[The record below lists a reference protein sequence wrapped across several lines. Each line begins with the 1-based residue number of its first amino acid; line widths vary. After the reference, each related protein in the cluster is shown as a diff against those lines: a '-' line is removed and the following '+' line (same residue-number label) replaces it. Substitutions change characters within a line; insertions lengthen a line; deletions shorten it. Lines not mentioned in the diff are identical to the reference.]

1 MCLLVYLAGEVK
13 LDDDWPSAGEIV
25 FNNVSIRYSGNA
37 CPVARNLNI
46 HIQPGEK
53 ACVLPVYISHVAF
66 CFSQAFRSGWLDLC
80 SCIKHRLLPFR
91 NFI

>member
-1 MCLLVYLAGEVK
+1 MYVCYCVCCSSAGEVK

-53 ACVLPVYISHVAF
+53 VCTTTTYISRVVFALH
-66 CFSQAFRSGWLDLC
+66 WL
-80 SCIKHRLLPFR
+80 
-91 NFI
+91 

>member
-1 MCLLVYLAGEVK
+1 VK

-37 CPVARNLNI
+37 CPVARNLDI

-53 ACVLPVYISHVAF
+53 VDTLSAYLASSLFHFALAAVGSLLLAAVVLPIGL
-66 CFSQAFRSGWLDLC
+66 RD
-80 SCIKHRLLPFR
+80 
-91 NFI
+91 

>member
-1 MCLLVYLAGEVK
+1 MVDGDWPLDEEMNMHLFCCALRLAGEVK
-13 LDDDWPSAGEIV
+13 VDDDWPSDGEIV

-53 ACVLPVYISHVAF
+53 V
-66 CFSQAFRSGWLDLC
+66 
-80 SCIKHRLLPFR
+80 
-91 NFI
+91 

>member
-1 MCLLVYLAGEVK
+1 MYLYCMWCWSAGEVK
-13 LDDDWPSAGEIV
+13 VDADWPSDGEIV

-53 ACVLPVYISHVAF
+53 VWQQHLMSRLITLHWLHIGGLPIGLTK
-66 CFSQAFRSGWLDLC
+66 R
-80 SCIKHRLLPFR
+80 
-91 NFI
+91 

>member
-1 MCLLVYLAGEVK
+1 MWCWSAGEVK
-13 LDDDWPSAGEIV
+13 VDADWPSDGEIV

-53 ACVLPVYISHVAF
+53 V
-66 CFSQAFRSGWLDLC
+66 
-80 SCIKHRLLPFR
+80 
-91 NFI
+91 

>member
-1 MCLLVYLAGEVK
+1 VKVDADWPADGEV
-13 LDDDWPSAGEIV
+13 V

-53 ACVLPVYISHVAF
+53 VFTARPVLLSPRKRGIMESPALVCLSVCY
-66 CFSQAFRSGWLDLC
+66 CD
-80 SCIKHRLLPFR
+80 
-91 NFI
+91 N